1 MRPTHTSTSDKRKA
15 SGPHNQ
21 SPSEKANP
29 PARLGTGER
38 VREILARKNMSL
50 FNVSQASRRLFAGEP
65 FYRIPHNLYFDLRN
79 ERFAPSIHQ
88 FVALS
93 TVSGY
98 GLTDWLCVFGFH
110 LDDIPRLQVQL
121 SCPRTILLD
130 SNVYDRNA
138 SIPWFEERRAT
149 PQATRIVPLI
159 QLLDPSVTER
169 VASLLRMNRASFV
182 YAKVGPQDALA
193 FPELLPGSII
203 RADPRNVAT
212 ALASTG
218 SSTSQALFL
227 VEHARGFNCCRLQ
240 YLAAD
245 RVALMSTELPCAR
258 VELQLGRELRILG
271 TIDMEIRNVRK
282 MRRPENHRAFEES
295 KNQDNSPFQLSIPE
309 LHHLLRS
316 GRLRAGLSFR
326 QASALSRKIAEEL
339 GDEWYFTAA
348 GSLSDYEA
356 TNIAPR
362 HIQKIVTLCTLYSID
377 FWQFLKAARLP
388 LEKLGQEVI
397 PGELAVRSQS
407 PAISSYGQLRH
418 QEQGAGVFLRNLFEQ
433 FEEIPFFL
441 HNSLPAIS
449 GLPRLSL
456 RDVFWVGGGKHDFH
470 PFLEG
475 TQFLVVNRRRKKPVP
490 LKWEP
495 LWKQPLYLLTRRDG
509 SYFCGSFILEGK
521 LTVLHPLSKGLPGPE
536 PGHIGADAEIVGQIV
551 TVVRR
556 IPTRT

>member
-1 MRPTHTSTSDKRKA
+1 
-15 SGPHNQ
+15 
-21 SPSEKANP
+21 
-29 PARLGTGER
+29 
-38 VREILARKNMSL
+38 MSL
-50 FNVSQASRRLFAGEP
+50 FQVSQASRRLFAGEP
-65 FYRIPHNLYFDLRN
+65 LYRIPHNLYFDLRN

-88 FVALS
+88 FAALS

-98 GLTDWLCVFGFH
+98 GLTDWLGVFGFQ
-110 LDDIPRLQVQL
+110 LDDIPRLQVHL
-121 SCPRTILLD
+121 SCPQTILLD

-149 PQATRIVPLI
+149 PQVTRIVPLI
-159 QLLDPSVTER
+159 QLLNPIVTER
-169 VASLLRMNRASFV
+169 VASLLRMNRTSFV
-182 YAKVGPQDALA
+182 YAKVGPQDAFA
-193 FPELLPGSII
+193 FPELLPGSIV
-203 RADPRNVAT
+203 RADPRNVAI
-212 ALASTG
+212 ALASTS

-227 VEHARGFNCCRLQ
+227 VERAGGLNCCRLQ
-240 YLAAD
+240 SLAAD
-245 RVALMSTELPCAR
+245 RVALLSAELPCAR

-295 KNQDNSPFQLSIPE
+295 KNQDNSPFQLLIHE

-339 GDEWYFTAA
+339 GDERYFTAA

-356 TNIAPR
+356 TNMPPR

-397 PGELAVRSQS
+397 PGELAVRAKS
-407 PAISSYGQLRH
+407 PEISRYGQLRH
-418 QEQGAGVFLRNLFEQ
+418 LEQGEGVFLRNLFEQ

-441 HNSLPAIS
+441 RNSLPAIS
-449 GLPRLSL
+449 GLPHLSL
-456 RDVFWVGGGKHDFH
+456 RDIFWVGGGGHDFH

-475 TQFLVVNRRRKKPVP
+475 TQFVVVNRRTKKPAP

-521 LTVLHPLSKGLPGPE
+521 LTVLHPLSKSLAGPK
-536 PGHIGADAEIVGQIV
+536 PAHTGADAEIVGQIV

-556 IPTRT
+556 ISART